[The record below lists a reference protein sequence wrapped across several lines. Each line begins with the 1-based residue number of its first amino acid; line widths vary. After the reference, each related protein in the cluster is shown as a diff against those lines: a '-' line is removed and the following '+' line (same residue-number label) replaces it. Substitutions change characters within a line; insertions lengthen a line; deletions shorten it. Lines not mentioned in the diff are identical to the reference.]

1 MDILL
6 DRNGDLFF
14 DENNDI
20 VLNDLVSQ
28 KIKIKLRWFTA
39 EWRWDEEIGLP
50 YFDELFIKN
59 PNIEYFEEII
69 RKEIFNIEEVIEVE
83 SVKISYDNQTRK
95 GIIKFVAYTDKE
107 QIKEEV
113 VIYG

>member
-6 DRNGDLFF
+6 DKNGDLFF

-28 KIKIKLRWFTA
+28 KIKIKLRWFVA

-83 SVKISYDNQTRK
+83 SVKIDYDNRTRK